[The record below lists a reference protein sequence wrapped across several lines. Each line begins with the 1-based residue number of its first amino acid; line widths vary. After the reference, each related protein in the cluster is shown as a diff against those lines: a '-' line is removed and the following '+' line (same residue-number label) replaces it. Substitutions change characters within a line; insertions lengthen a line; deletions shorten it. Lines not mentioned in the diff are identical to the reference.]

1 MGMHRADESSES
13 TQAESTQADGAIA
26 PLRGLL
32 ELSRLARRQ
41 PTLLETLRA
50 VAATVS
56 EALGFGVVVINAY
69 RPEGNEYEVVAV
81 HGSERA
87 RQILLGNV
95 TQAASWGPL
104 LDERFRR
111 HGVYFIPEGSV
122 KHDDTVS
129 WYTPEPPV
137 AAVAGERSWRAED
150 ALFAT
155 LEASG
160 GGRYGIISVD
170 EPAAGLRPDDQQL
183 EMLGALAAHASLAI
197 ESARQMAALRS
208 AVARNRAVIA
218 STLDCV
224 IAVDEHDRLIEF
236 NPAAERTF
244 GYRSADVLGRDAGDL
259 LVPSA
264 SREAYRA
271 NSLAVRRDPNASLLD
286 RRIETTAVRSD
297 GTEFPA
303 ELTVT
308 RVEGTDGDGLLFYG
322 FLRDI
327 AERRRG
333 EEQLAYLAYHDAL
346 TGLPNRILVEQELDL
361 ALARARR
368 ADGAVA
374 LMFVDL
380 DDFKEV
386 NDRLGHAAGDRLLA
400 AVATRLRGVLRDTDV
415 LARQGGDEFL
425 VLLGDLADDPAGV
438 AENVAGKLLDALRE
452 PFIVSGTEVRTG
464 ASLGVSVYPD
474 DASDTEALLRH
485 ADAAMYKAKA
495 AGGGRLSFHQ
505 RSDTLGS
512 RRASIA
518 NQLRGAIANGEME
531 LYYQPVW
538 SLGATRDIAGLEA
551 LLRWRHPERG
561 MLRPDAFVN
570 QADQSGVGDELM
582 RWVIGD
588 CCRQARAWLDEGLAP
603 TVGVNVS
610 PRQLLAPG
618 FVTRFARQVQEQGL
632 PAATFTVELTESAW
646 TVDSADS
653 LEVIDD
659 LRSFGFALCLDDF
672 GAGYSSLSR
681 LVDLGFDGIKVD
693 GRMVADVPDD
703 PVAVKLLLAVFELAG
718 ACGAAI
724 VAEGVGTEAQVDFL
738 TTRGVGYAQG
748 FALASPMPAA
758 ELTPLLRRRLVPGP
772 PLDRSRPSVRGDTGR
787 V

>member
-1 MGMHRADESSES
+1 MGIHRAGDSSES
-13 TQAESTQADGAIA
+13 SRADGAVA

-32 ELSRLARRQ
+32 ELSRLTRRQ

-50 VAATVS
+50 VASAVS
-56 EALGFGVVVINAY
+56 EALGFGIVVINAY

-81 HGSERA
+81 DGSDRA
-87 RQILLGNV
+87 REILLGNV
-95 TQAASWGPL
+95 TQAVTWEPL

-111 HGVYFIPEGSV
+111 HGVYFIPAGSLE
-122 KHDDTVS
+122 HDETNVR
-129 WYTPEPPV
+129 WYTPETAS
-137 AAVAGERSWRAED
+137 AALTADSWRPDD
-150 ALFAT
+150 ALFAS

-170 EPAAGLRPDDQQL
+170 EPVSGLRPDDQHL
-183 EMLGALAAHASLAI
+183 EMLSALAAHASLAI
-197 ESARQMAALRS
+197 ESARQLAALRS

-218 STLDCV
+218 STLDSV

-244 GYRSADVLGRDAGDL
+244 DYRSADVLGRDAGEL
-259 LVPSA
+259 LVPA
-264 SREAYRA
+264 DSREAYRA
-271 NSLAVRRDPNASLLD
+271 NSARVRRDAQDALLD
-286 RRIETTAVRSD
+286 RRIETTAMRSD
-297 GTEFPA
+297 GSEFPV

-308 RVEGTDGDGLLFYG
+308 RVEGTEGDGPLFYA

-327 AERRRG
+327 ADRRRG

-368 ADGAVA
+368 SGGAAA

-386 NDRLGHAAGDRLLA
+386 NDRLGHGAGDRLLA
-400 AVATRLRGVLRDTDV
+400 AVATRLRSVLRDTDV

-425 VLLGDLADDPAGV
+425 VLLADLTDSPATA

-452 PFIVSGTEVRTG
+452 PFVVAGTEVRTG

-485 ADAAMYKAKA
+485 ADAAMYQAKA
-495 AGGGRLSFHQ
+495 AGGGRLVFHQ

-518 NQLRGAIANGEME
+518 NQLRSAIANGEME
-531 LYYQPVW
+531 LHYQPVW
-538 SLGATRDIAGLEA
+538 FFGETSEMSGLEA
-551 LLRWRHPERG
+551 LLRWHHPDRG
-561 MLRPDAFVN
+561 MLHPDSFMN
-570 QADQSGVGDELM
+570 LADQSSAGDELM
-582 RWVIGD
+582 DWVFAD
-588 CCRQARAWLDEGLAP
+588 CCRQARQWLDEGLAP
-603 TVGVNVS
+603 IIGVNVS
-610 PRQLLAPG
+610 PHQLLAPG
-618 FVTRFARQVQEQGL
+618 FVTRLTTQVETHELAAVSFA
-632 PAATFTVELTESAW
+632 FELTESAW
-646 TVDSADS
+646 TVDSAGT
-653 LEVIDD
+653 LEVIED
-659 LRSFGFALCLDDF
+659 LRAAGFALALDDF

-681 LVDLGFDGIKVD
+681 MLDLGFDVIKVD
-693 GRMVADVPDD
+693 GRLLVDVPAD
-703 PVAVKLLLAVFELAG
+703 PVAVRLLLAVFEVAA
-718 ACGAAI
+718 ACGTDI
-724 VAEGVGTEAQVDFL
+724 VAEGVETQAQVDFL
-738 TTRGVGYAQG
+738 IASGITHAQG
-748 FALASPMPAA
+748 FALGSPMSAA
-758 ELTPLLRRRLVPGP
+758 DVTPLLRRQLVPGP
-772 PLDRSRPSVRGDTGR
+772 PPRRGTRSDTGR